1 MPTTTLTSKGQMTL
15 PKEVRA
21 KLGLKPGD
29 RLQVGVTADGR
40 VLMTPTVPLAS
51 LASILPKPDHPLTVE
66 EMNEA
71 IAGAGAEKRD
81 RR

>member
-1 MPTTTLTSKGQMTL
+1 MTL

-29 RLQVGVTADGR
+29 RLQVTATPDGR
-40 VLMTPTVPLAS
+40 VLLTPTVPLAS
-51 LASILPKPDHPLTVE
+51 LAGILPAPDHPLTVE

-71 IAGAGAEKRD
+71 IAGAVTEKRD